1 MISWIKHEYI
11 SSSEDEINIRLT
23 DLVAT
28 KRTLVTIKSICFKDI
43 DNDCSYTMKR
53 TLEKNESLCI
63 RGLNHSEIIV
73 LNDYPSKYYYN
84 TDYSEYFEDY
94 GLDQCINENEL
105 GNDDC
110 CDVDINA
117 NYKLKMSIEEV
128 DRIGRVS
135 LKFIPEA
142 ELGAIIFP
150 HL

>member
-28 KRTLVTIKSICFKDI
+28 KRTLVTIKGIRFKDI
-43 DNDCSYTMKR
+43 DYDCSYTMKR

-84 TDYSEYFEDY
+84 TDYNNIVIPYDDIIQKVPIEKRLQFMGKEYSVNVEYNEQDCFLSETNV
-94 GLDQCINENEL
+94 QIVN
-105 GNDDC
+105 
-110 CDVDINA
+110 
-117 NYKLKMSIEEV
+117 
-128 DRIGRVS
+128 
-135 LKFIPEA
+135 
-142 ELGAIIFP
+142 
-150 HL
+150 

>member
-84 TDYSEYFEDY
+84 TDYNNIVIPYDNIIHKVPIEKRLQLMGKEYSVKVEYNEKDCFQSETNV
-94 GLDQCINENEL
+94 QIIN
-105 GNDDC
+105 
-110 CDVDINA
+110 
-117 NYKLKMSIEEV
+117 
-128 DRIGRVS
+128 
-135 LKFIPEA
+135 
-142 ELGAIIFP
+142 
-150 HL
+150 

>member
-84 TDYSEYFEDY
+84 TDYNNIVIPYDNIIQKVPIEKRLQLMGKEYSVKVEYNEKDCFLSETNV
-94 GLDQCINENEL
+94 QIIN
-105 GNDDC
+105 
-110 CDVDINA
+110 
-117 NYKLKMSIEEV
+117 
-128 DRIGRVS
+128 
-135 LKFIPEA
+135 
-142 ELGAIIFP
+142 
-150 HL
+150 